1 MKQFCNINVES
12 KEDRKLEVKFTGN
25 MELKIEKSEKLST
38 TRPGTLL
45 FSHQGINET
54 FMFLSLK

>member
-1 MKQFCNINVES
+1 MKQFCNIKVES

-25 MELKIEKSEKLST
+25 MELKIGKSAKVSP
-38 TRPGTLL
+38 PGTLL
-45 FSHQGINET
+45 FSHQSINET